1 MFAYQPFRGDSK
13 QKASPSSLQ
22 ELEVIS
28 SDQAT
33 EAVSTNSAAVKPI
46 TDTLKE
52 IKEKTGNKE
61 TINTENQTDFQIK
74 DEQKMRD
81 IAVGKK

>member
-74 DEQKMRD
+74 HEQKTRD

>member
-13 QKASPSSLQ
+13 QKAPSSLQ
-22 ELEVIS
+22 ELEVTS
-28 SDQAT
+28 SDHAT
-33 EAVSTNSAAVKPI
+33 EAVSTNSATVKPI

-52 IKEKTGNKE
+52 TTGNKE
-61 TINTENQTDFQIK
+61 TINTENQTDSQIKVEK

-81 IAVGKK
+81 IAVGKN

>member
-52 IKEKTGNKE
+52 TTGNKE
-61 TINTENQTDFQIK
+61 TINTENQTDSQIKVEK